1 MMNLKEFYRGF
12 IITKDKKSTMKFKN
26 NELLTYDQV
35 KDLPEYAGVLNDN
48 TVLVDIDDKYGKI
61 RGRKISDV
69 LLDIVE
75 DLQLN
80 CRIHESRGVY
90 IYYLKIMKCIKNVL
104 LIKH

>member
-1 MMNLKEFYRGF
+1 
-12 IITKDKKSTMKFKN
+12 MKFKN

-80 CRIHESRGVY
+80 CRIHESRGG
-90 IYYLKIMKCIKNVL
+90 IHLLFKIMKCIKNVL